1 VGSLNL
7 VPSGEPPAELLGPMR
22 LADAGP
28 CELGDFDCGEPSI
41 NEWLWRRARASDGDT
56 ARTHVVLDHDRRVV
70 AYCALSAAAIPHAEA
85 TAKLRRNRPDPIP
98 AILIGRLGVTRAWQ
112 GRGLATDLTG
122 YAMRRIAAV
131 AESVGVA
138 YVIVQPLD
146 SRLRGFY
153 HRLGFRAFG
162 PGDTPPMLIPAAQ
175 VRKLFGSP

>member
-1 VGSLNL
+1 MGSLNR

-22 LADAGP
+22 LADADP

-41 NEWLWRRARASDGDT
+41 DEWLWRRARASDGDT
-56 ARTHVVLDHDRRVV
+56 ARTHLVLDRDRRVV

-112 GRGLATDLTG
+112 GRGLAADLIG

-153 HRLGFRAFG
+153 ERLGFRAFG
-162 PGDTPPMLIPAAQ
+162 PGDLPPMLVPAAQ
-175 VRKLFGSP
+175 VRQLFGPP

>member
-1 VGSLNL
+1 
-7 VPSGEPPAELLGPMR
+7 MR
-22 LADAGP
+22 LAAADP

-41 NEWLWRRARASDGDT
+41 DEWLWRWARASDGDT
-56 ARTHVVLDHDRRVV
+56 ARTHVVLDQDRHVV

-112 GRGLATDLTG
+112 GRGLAADLIG
-122 YAMRRIAAV
+122 YAMRQIAAV
-131 AESVGVA
+131 SESVGVA

-153 HRLGFRAFG
+153 DRLGFRAFG
-162 PGDTPPMLIPAAQ
+162 PGDMPPMLVPAAQ
-175 VRKLFGSP
+175 VRKLFGPP